1 MHTDRYTDGWIN
13 KTVMQSAPL
22 YIYGQILIWTIR
34 EHSLNVSGSRAVYMR
49 TANWFNLLFYYFTY
63 KTCSCSKWPRPIGDN
78 LDIPL
83 FLRILSKKKHQKE
96 LSMER
101 AWEGGDPKQ
110 NKAHTEV
117 VILQLFFLHF
127 TK

>member
-49 TANWFNLLFYYFTY
+49 TAN
-63 KTCSCSKWPRPIGDN
+63 
-78 LDIPL
+78 
-83 FLRILSKKKHQKE
+83 
-96 LSMER
+96 
-101 AWEGGDPKQ
+101 
-110 NKAHTEV
+110 
-117 VILQLFFLHF
+117 
-127 TK
+127 